1 MNGADEWKTVRL
13 SERERETVSE
23 TVEPV
28 KLRDSAKKEETVY
41 GYWFDIKRTLYV
53 Q

>member
-1 MNGADEWKTVRL
+1 MNGADEWKTVRE
-13 SERERETVSE
+13 SERESKWNSE
-23 TVEPV
+23 TVGV
-28 KLRDSAKKEETVY
+28 GDSAKKEETVD